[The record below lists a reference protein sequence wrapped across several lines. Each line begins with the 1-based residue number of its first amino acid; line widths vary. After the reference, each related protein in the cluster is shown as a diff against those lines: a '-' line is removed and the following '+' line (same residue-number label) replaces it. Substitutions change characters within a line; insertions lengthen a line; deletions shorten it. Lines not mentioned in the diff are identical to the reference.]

1 MKNSKSV
8 LVVAGALS
16 LLTAACKINK
26 DDNAKCLNPK
36 AACYNKDTEAPT
48 IKSTTPTS
56 AALGGTT
63 TAVSSLAS
71 VTVTFSEPMKNAGDI
86 KNYPKPTNSGA
97 TNLTIT
103 SITKSDDLNYTI
115 NLAGVV
121 SGGAIDFDLRAL
133 TDLSDNAISNG
144 QFTITSAGV
153 NLSSDYV
160 STGGYTSVTV
170 IWKNNNTV
178 AADYQFK
185 KGGTSCT
192 TGGPVNVTAGTNL
205 SGLGAGVY
213 NSGTGLPTF
222 TTTINEPEVTSNPT
236 TFRICLTNAGA
247 GLQTEVPFDLLRDN
261 TVPTLN
267 TLTSDT
273 LCRPTTLTL
282 TCTDNQDKIA
292 YRTDGV
298 APTFTAAGAIVA
310 PAVLYPATGFVLPQ
324 GTTQFMYRC
333 IDKAGNVTAA
343 SANYTFKSG
352 FCWDSSLWSAAGPTP
367 PFDVWK

>member
-16 LLTAACKINK
+16 LLAAACKLNK
-26 DDNAKCLNPK
+26 DTNCLNPK
-36 AACYNKDTEAPT
+36 AGCYNKDTEQPS
-48 IKSTTPTS
+48 IVSTTPTS

-63 TAVSSLAS
+63 TAVTSLPS
-71 VTVTFSEPMKNAGDI
+71 VTITFSEPMKNAGDI

-103 SITKSDDLNYTI
+103 SITKIDDKNYTI

-121 SGGAIDFDLRAL
+121 SGGPIDFDLRAL
-133 TDLSDNAISNG
+133 MDLSDNAISNG

-170 IWKNNNTV
+170 TWKNNNSVT
-178 AADYQFK
+178 ADWQFK

-192 TGGPVNVTAGTNL
+192 SGAPVNVTSGSNL
-205 SGLGAGVY
+205 SGLAAGIY
-213 NSGTGLPTF
+213 NSGTDSPKF
-222 TTTINEPEVTSNPT
+222 TTTINEAEITSNPT

-247 GLQTEVPFDLLRDN
+247 GLQTEVTFDLLRDN
-261 TVPTLN
+261 VAPTLN

-273 LCRPTTLTL
+273 VCRPYNISL
-282 TCTDNQDKIA
+282 TCTDNMARIA

-298 APTFTAAGAIVA
+298 APAFTAAGIEIA

-333 IDKAGNVTAA
+333 IDKAGNLSAA

-352 FCWDSSLWSAAGPTP
+352 FCWDSSSWSAAGPTP
-367 PFDVWK
+367 PYDVWK